1 MVNRIINNGYFDS
14 SGFIYFLYK
23 WRQPLI
29 IIVILAVVASFIFS
43 SPFFITPKYK
53 STVILFPT
61 SSNSISQALLG
72 NKINNKKDIL
82 EFGEDEQAERMLQIL
97 NSNKIRNRIVEKHDL
112 MNHYKID
119 KDSKYINTKVNREY
133 ESNVSFRRTKYMAV
147 KISVLD
153 KDPQMAANIANDISI
168 LLDSTVNEIKK
179 ERSFKGFQI
188 VEKEYL
194 RLKSQIKE
202 TEDSL
207 LILRKLGVHDY
218 ESQAEMINQQLAIEI
233 AKGNQQSIKRLE
245 KKLNVLANYGGA
257 YVTLRDGLEY
267 DIEQLSIV
275 KARYEEARIDAEQVL
290 PQKFIVNHAF
300 KAEKKSYPIRWL
312 IVLVSAFSAAFF
324 SILVLI
330 IIENLEKIKNKKK
343 EIFKNQV

>member
-1 MVNRIINNGYFDS
+1 MLNRILNNGDFDS

-29 IIVILAVVASFIFS
+29 IITIIAIIISIIFS

-61 SSNSISQALLG
+61 SSNSISQVLLG
-72 NKINNKKDIL
+72 KKINNKKDIL
-82 EFGEDEQAERMLQIL
+82 EFGEDEQTERMLQIL
-97 NSNKIRNRIVEKHDL
+97 NSNKIKDRIIEKYNL
-112 MNHYKID
+112 GNHYGINKNKKYFKTKI
-119 KDSKYINTKVNREY
+119 NNEY
-133 ESNVSFRRTKYMAV
+133 ESNISFRRTEYMAV

-153 KDPQMAANIANDISI
+153 KDPQMAADIANDISI
-168 LLDSTVNEIKK
+168 LLDSTINDIKRD
-179 ERSFKGFQI
+179 RSYKGFII
-188 VEKEYL
+188 VENEYI

-202 TEDSL
+202 VEDSL
-207 LILRKLGVHDY
+207 KTLRKLGVHDY

-233 AKGNQQSIKRLE
+233 AKGNKQSINRLE
-245 KKLNVLANYGGA
+245 EKLDILANYGGA
-257 YVTLRDGLEY
+257 YVTLRDALEY

-275 KARYEEARIDAEQVL
+275 KTRYEDARIDAQQVL

-312 IVLVSAFSAAFF
+312 FTVFLTFSVLFL
-324 SILVLI
+324 SILVII
-330 IIENLEKIKNKKK
+330 IIENYEKIKNKKK
-343 EIFKNQV
+343 ENF

>member
-1 MVNRIINNGYFDS
+1 MLNRILNNGDFDS

-29 IIVILAVVASFIFS
+29 IITIIAIIISIIFS

-61 SSNSISQALLG
+61 SSNSISQVLLG
-72 NKINNKKDIL
+72 KKINNEKDIL
-82 EFGEDEQAERMLQIL
+82 EFGEDEQTERMLQIL
-97 NSNKIRNRIVEKHDL
+97 NSNKIKDRIIEKYNL
-112 MNHYKID
+112 GNHYGINKNKKYFKTKI
-119 KDSKYINTKVNREY
+119 NNEY
-133 ESNVSFRRTKYMAV
+133 ESNISFRRTEYMAV

-153 KDPQMAANIANDISI
+153 KDPQMAADIANDISI
-168 LLDSTVNEIKK
+168 LLDSTVNDIKRD
-179 ERSFKGFQI
+179 RSYKGFII
-188 VEKEYL
+188 VENEYI

-202 TEDSL
+202 VEDSL
-207 LILRKLGVHDY
+207 KTLRKLGVHDY

-233 AKGNQQSIKRLE
+233 AKGNKQSINRLE
-245 KKLNVLANYGGA
+245 EKLDILANYGGA
-257 YVTLRDGLEY
+257 YVTLRDALEY

-275 KARYEEARIDAEQVL
+275 KTRYEDARIDAQQVL

-312 IVLVSAFSAAFF
+312 FTVFLTFSVLFL
-324 SILVLI
+324 SILVII
-330 IIENLEKIKNKKK
+330 IIENYEKIKNKKK
-343 EIFKNQV
+343 ENF

>member
-1 MVNRIINNGYFDS
+1 MLNRIINNGDFDS

-29 IIVILAVVASFIFS
+29 IITIIAIIISIIFS

-61 SSNSISQALLG
+61 SSNSISQVLLG
-72 NKINNKKDIL
+72 KKINNKKDIL
-82 EFGEDEQAERMLQIL
+82 EFGEDEQTERMLQIL
-97 NSNKIRNRIVEKHDL
+97 NSNKIKDRIIEKYNL
-112 MNHYKID
+112 GNHYGINKNKKYFKTKI
-119 KDSKYINTKVNREY
+119 NNEY
-133 ESNVSFRRTKYMAV
+133 ESNISFRRTEYMAV

-153 KDPQMAANIANDISI
+153 KDPQMAADIANDISI
-168 LLDSTVNEIKK
+168 LLDSTVNDIKRD
-179 ERSFKGFQI
+179 RSYKGFII
-188 VEKEYL
+188 VENEYI

-202 TEDSL
+202 VEDSL
-207 LILRKLGVHDY
+207 KTLRKLGVHDY

-233 AKGNQQSIKRLE
+233 AKGNKQSINRLE
-245 KKLNVLANYGGA
+245 EKLDILANYGGA
-257 YVTLRDGLEY
+257 YVTLRDALEY

-275 KARYEEARIDAEQVL
+275 KTRYEDARIDAQQVL

-312 IVLVSAFSAAFF
+312 FTVFLTFSVLFL
-324 SILVLI
+324 SILVII
-330 IIENLEKIKNKKK
+330 IIENYEKIKNKKK
-343 EIFKNQV
+343 ENF

>member
-1 MVNRIINNGYFDS
+1 MLNRILNNGDFDS

-29 IIVILAVVASFIFS
+29 IITIIAIIISIIFS

-61 SSNSISQALLG
+61 SSNSISQVLLG
-72 NKINNKKDIL
+72 KKINNKKDIL
-82 EFGEDEQAERMLQIL
+82 EFGEDEQTERMLQIL
-97 NSNKIRNRIVEKHDL
+97 NSNKIKDRIIEKYNL
-112 MNHYKID
+112 GNHYGINKNKKYFKTKI
-119 KDSKYINTKVNREY
+119 NNEY
-133 ESNVSFRRTKYMAV
+133 ESNISFRRTEYMAV

-153 KDPQMAANIANDISI
+153 KDPQMAADIANDISI
-168 LLDSTVNEIKK
+168 LLDSTVNDIKRD
-179 ERSFKGFQI
+179 RSYKGFII
-188 VEKEYL
+188 VENEYI

-202 TEDSL
+202 VEDSL
-207 LILRKLGVHDY
+207 KTLRKLGVHDY

-233 AKGNQQSIKRLE
+233 AKGNKQSINRLE
-245 KKLNVLANYGGA
+245 EKLDILANYGGA
-257 YVTLRDGLEY
+257 YVTLRDALEY

-275 KARYEEARIDAEQVL
+275 KTRYEDARIDAQQVL

-312 IVLVSAFSAAFF
+312 FTVFLTFSVLFL
-324 SILVLI
+324 SILVII
-330 IIENLEKIKNKKK
+330 IIENYENIKNKKK
-343 EIFKNQV
+343 ETF

>member
-1 MVNRIINNGYFDS
+1 MLNRILNNGDFDS

-29 IIVILAVVASFIFS
+29 IITIIAIIISIIFS

-61 SSNSISQALLG
+61 SSNSISQVLLG
-72 NKINNKKDIL
+72 KKINNKKDIL
-82 EFGEDEQAERMLQIL
+82 EFGEDEQTERMLQIL
-97 NSNKIRNRIVEKHDL
+97 NSNKIKDRIIEKYNL
-112 MNHYKID
+112 GNHYGINKNKKYFKTKI
-119 KDSKYINTKVNREY
+119 NNEY
-133 ESNVSFRRTKYMAV
+133 ESNISFRRTEYMAV

-153 KDPQMAANIANDISI
+153 KDPQMAADIANDISI
-168 LLDSTVNEIKK
+168 LLDSTVNDIKRD
-179 ERSFKGFQI
+179 RSYKGFII
-188 VEKEYL
+188 VENEYI

-202 TEDSL
+202 VEDSL
-207 LILRKLGVHDY
+207 KTLRKLGVHDY

-233 AKGNQQSIKRLE
+233 AKGNKQSINRLE
-245 KKLNVLANYGGA
+245 EKLDILANYGGA
-257 YVTLRDGLEY
+257 YVTLRDALEY

-275 KARYEEARIDAEQVL
+275 KTRYEDARIDAQQVL

-312 IVLVSAFSAAFF
+312 FTVFLTFSVLFL
-324 SILVLI
+324 SILVII
-330 IIENLEKIKNKKK
+330 IIENYEKIKNKKK
-343 EIFKNQV
+343 ENF

>member
-1 MVNRIINNGYFDS
+1 MLNRILNNGDFDS

-29 IIVILAVVASFIFS
+29 IITIIAIIISIIFS

-61 SSNSISQALLG
+61 SSNSISQVLLG
-72 NKINNKKDIL
+72 KKINNEKDIL
-82 EFGEDEQAERMLQIL
+82 EFGEDEQTERMLQIL
-97 NSNKIRNRIVEKHDL
+97 NSNKIKDRIIEKYNL
-112 MNHYKID
+112 GNHYGINKNKKYFKTKI
-119 KDSKYINTKVNREY
+119 NNEY
-133 ESNVSFRRTKYMAV
+133 ESNISFRRTEYMAV

-153 KDPQMAANIANDISI
+153 KDPQMAADIANDISI
-168 LLDSTVNEIKK
+168 LLDSTINDIKRD
-179 ERSFKGFQI
+179 RSYKGFII
-188 VEKEYL
+188 VENEYI

-202 TEDSL
+202 VEDSL
-207 LILRKLGVHDY
+207 KTLRKLGVHDY

-233 AKGNQQSIKRLE
+233 AKGNKQSINRLE
-245 KKLNVLANYGGA
+245 EKLDILANYGGA
-257 YVTLRDGLEY
+257 YVTLRDALEY

-275 KARYEEARIDAEQVL
+275 KTRYEDARIDAQQVL

-312 IVLVSAFSAAFF
+312 FTVFLTFSVLFL
-324 SILVLI
+324 SILVII
-330 IIENLEKIKNKKK
+330 IIENYEKIKNKKK
-343 EIFKNQV
+343 ENF

>member
-1 MVNRIINNGYFDS
+1 MLNRILNNGDFDS

-29 IIVILAVVASFIFS
+29 IITIIAIIISIIFS

-61 SSNSISQALLG
+61 SSNSISQVLLG
-72 NKINNKKDIL
+72 KKINNKKDIL
-82 EFGEDEQAERMLQIL
+82 EFGEDEQTERMLQIL
-97 NSNKIRNRIVEKHDL
+97 NSNKIKDRIIEKYNL
-112 MNHYKID
+112 GNHYGINKNKKYFKTKI
-119 KDSKYINTKVNREY
+119 NNEY
-133 ESNVSFRRTKYMAV
+133 ERNISFRRTEYMAV

-153 KDPQMAANIANDISI
+153 KDPQMAADIANDISI
-168 LLDSTVNEIKK
+168 LLDSTVNDIKRD
-179 ERSFKGFQI
+179 RSYKGFII
-188 VEKEYL
+188 VENEYI

-202 TEDSL
+202 VEDSL
-207 LILRKLGVHDY
+207 KTLRKLGVHDY

-233 AKGNQQSIKRLE
+233 AKGNKQSINRLE
-245 KKLNVLANYGGA
+245 EKLDILANYGGA
-257 YVTLRDGLEY
+257 YVTLRDALEY

-275 KARYEEARIDAEQVL
+275 KTRYEDARIDAQQVL

-312 IVLVSAFSAAFF
+312 FTVFLTFSVLFL
-324 SILVLI
+324 SILVII
-330 IIENLEKIKNKKK
+330 IIENYEKIKNKKK
-343 EIFKNQV
+343 ENF

>member
-1 MVNRIINNGYFDS
+1 MVNRIINNGDFDS

-29 IIVILAVVASFIFS
+29 IITIIAIVASLIFS
-43 SPFFITPKYK
+43 APFFITPKFE

-97 NSNKIRNRIVEKHDL
+97 NSNKIRDKIIEKYDL
-112 MNHYKID
+112 LNHYEIDENSNFYKTKI
-119 KDSKYINTKVNREY
+119 NREY
-133 ESNVSFRRTKYMAV
+133 ESNVSFRRTEYMAV

-153 KDPQMAANIANDISI
+153 KDPQMAADIANDISI

-233 AKGNQQSIKRLE
+233 AKGNINSIRRLE
-245 KKLNVLANYGGA
+245 KKLDILANYGGA
-257 YVTLRDGLEY
+257 YVTLRDALEY

-275 KARYEEARIDAEQVL
+275 KARYEEARIDTEQVL
-290 PQKFIVNHAF
+290 PQKFVVNHAF

-312 IVLVSAFSAAFF
+312 IMLVSTFSAIFL
-324 SILVLI
+324 SILVII
-330 IIENLEKIKNKKK
+330 IIENFESIKIKKKGN
-343 EIFKNQV
+343 F

>member
-1 MVNRIINNGYFDS
+1 MLNRILNNGDFDS

-29 IIVILAVVASFIFS
+29 IITIIAIIISIIFS

-61 SSNSISQALLG
+61 SSNSISQVLLG
-72 NKINNKKDIL
+72 KKINNEKDIL
-82 EFGEDEQAERMLQIL
+82 EFGEDEQTERMLQIL
-97 NSNKIRNRIVEKHDL
+97 NSNKIKDRIIEKYNL
-112 MNHYKID
+112 GNHYGINKNKKYFKTKI
-119 KDSKYINTKVNREY
+119 NNEY
-133 ESNVSFRRTKYMAV
+133 ESNISFRRTEYMAV

-153 KDPQMAANIANDISI
+153 KDPQMAADIANDISI
-168 LLDSTVNEIKK
+168 LLDSTVNDIKRD
-179 ERSFKGFQI
+179 RSYKGFII
-188 VEKEYL
+188 VENEYI

-202 TEDSL
+202 VEDSL
-207 LILRKLGVHDY
+207 KTLRKLGVHDY

-233 AKGNQQSIKRLE
+233 AKGNKQSINRLE
-245 KKLNVLANYGGA
+245 EKLDILANYGGA
-257 YVTLRDGLEY
+257 YVTLRDALEY

-275 KARYEEARIDAEQVL
+275 KTRYEDARIDAQQVL

-312 IVLVSAFSAAFF
+312 FTVFLTFSVLFL
-324 SILVLI
+324 SILVII
-330 IIENLEKIKNKKK
+330 IIENYENIKNKKK
-343 EIFKNQV
+343 ETF